1 MICENVVI
9 DWRDENPLRENKA
22 SLPPWRA
29 KEKAVERSSGYIQS
43 DRAQRR
49 AGERPDQANN
59 ALCET
64 RPTTVE
70 GLRAKAK
77 AGHVSQCDS
86 LWQQVMC
93 DIGVMFGDL
102 NQNEEP
108 IEA

>member
-1 MICENVVI
+1 
-9 DWRDENPLRENKA
+9 
-22 SLPPWRA
+22 
-29 KEKAVERSSGYIQS
+29 
-43 DRAQRR
+43 
-49 AGERPDQANN
+49 
-59 ALCET
+59 
-64 RPTTVE
+64 VE

-77 AGHVSQCDS
+77 AGRVSQCDS